1 MPESDS
7 TQKPQRPFG
16 VSLAIGI
23 CFLIF
28 VVLPLLEVLFIIS
41 VDNMMVFDEVGR
53 SGINIIGVDKFR
65 QQMIWQALLA
75 IGFLILIIMAWLGR
89 PPVIRHIFSG
99 AVGLMGLLTIFAQ
112 IIPRFNATST
122 VMDSSRDVNQPI
134 LTFYLVITILITLY
148 SVWYLNRWAAR
159 AFYRGYYLPEDL
171 EEMKRIEAE
180 LIPPADNRQH
190 QSTT

>member
-16 VSLAIGI
+16 ISLAII
-23 CFLIF
+23 VCFLIF

-41 VDNMMVFDEVGR
+41 VDNMMIFDEVGR

-65 QQMIWQALLA
+65 QQMIWQAILA
-75 IGFLILIIMAWLGR
+75 ISFLILIIMAWLGR
-89 PPVIRHIFSG
+89 PPVIRLIFSG
-99 AVGLMGLLTIFAQ
+99 AIGIMGLLTIFAQ
-112 IIPRFNATST
+112 IIPRLDATPT
-122 VMDSSRDVNQPI
+122 VLDSSRDVNQPI
-134 LTFYLVITILITLY
+134 LIFYLVMTILITLY

-171 EEMKRIEAE
+171 EEMKHIKAE
-180 LIPPADNRQH
+180 LMPPTDNKQY